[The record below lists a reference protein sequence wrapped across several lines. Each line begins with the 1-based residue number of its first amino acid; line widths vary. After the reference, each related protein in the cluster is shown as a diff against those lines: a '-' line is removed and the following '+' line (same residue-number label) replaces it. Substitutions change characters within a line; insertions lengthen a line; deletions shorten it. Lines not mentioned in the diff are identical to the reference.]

1 MKHIA
6 GAAVLALTAVAL
18 AACGAAPQPTTG
30 EPASGPGPAPAAE
43 IRVAGVGFATPES
56 VLHDPVADVYLV
68 SNINGS
74 PLDLDGNGF
83 ISRLAPDGTVSELRW
98 IDGAVEGVTLNAPKG
113 MAIIGDT
120 LYVSDIS
127 VVRRF
132 HRTTGEPQ
140 GEIAIPGG
148 TFVNDLAAT
157 RDGSLLVSDT
167 GVVFGPEGAEDT
179 GSAAVYLIDQGDVI
193 TTVATGPSLERP
205 NGVLDSTARDGLVV
219 VPFGGSAVYL
229 LDEDGQRL
237 DLAVLPA
244 GGLDGVVETDDGR
257 LLVSSWGGGAVY
269 EVGPTAAVRTLAEGL
284 PAPADLGYDAVRD
297 LVLVPL
303 FNDDAVVLLP
313 TRARP

>member
-1 MKHIA
+1 MGKKILSVVF
-6 GAAVLALTAVAL
+6 AAVGLGL
-18 AACGAAPQPTTG
+18 AACGGPPPESVEQAATPTVAAPP
-30 EPASGPGPAPAAE
+30 AE

-56 VLHDPVADVYLV
+56 VLHDAAADVYLV

-74 PLDLDGNGF
+74 PLDLDDNGF

-98 IDGAVEGVTLNAPKG
+98 IDGAAEGVTLSAPKG

-120 LYVSDIS
+120 LYVADIS

-140 GEIAIPGG
+140 GEIAIPGA

-157 RDGSLLVSDT
+157 REGSLLVSDT
-167 GVVFGPEGAEDT
+167 GVVFGPDGAQDT
-179 GSAAVYLIDQGDVI
+179 GSAAVYIIDQGDVI

-269 EVGPTAAVRTLAEGL
+269 EVGPTAAVRSLAEGL

>member
-6 GAAVLALTAVAL
+6 RAAVPALTAFAL
-18 AACGAAPQPTTG
+18 AACGAAPQPLTG
-30 EPASGPGPAPAAE
+30 EPVSTTGPAPPAE

-56 VLHDPVADVYLV
+56 VLHDAAADVYLV

-74 PLDLDGNGF
+74 PLDLDDNGF
-83 ISRLAPDGTVSELRW
+83 ISRLAPDGTVGELRW
-98 IDGAVEGVTLNAPKG
+98 IDGAAEGVTLNAPKG

-120 LYVSDIS
+120 LYVADIS

-132 HRTTGEPQ
+132 HRTSGEPQ
-140 GEIAIPGG
+140 GEIAIPGA

-167 GVVFGPEGAEDT
+167 GVVFGPEGAQDT
-179 GSAAVYLIDQGDVI
+179 GTAAVYLIDQGDVI

-229 LDEDGQRL
+229 LDEDGERL

-244 GGLDGVVETDDGR
+244 GGLDGVVETGDGR
-257 LLVSSWGGGAVY
+257 LLVSSWGGSAVY
-269 EVGPTAAVRTLAEGL
+269 EVGPTAAVRTLAENL

-313 TRARP
+313 GRARP

>member
-6 GAAVLALTAVAL
+6 RAAVPALTAFAL
-18 AACGAAPQPTTG
+18 AACGGSPPESVEQAAP
-30 EPASGPGPAPAAE
+30 PAVAAPPAE

-56 VLHDPVADVYLV
+56 VLHDAAADVYLV

-98 IDGAVEGVTLNAPKG
+98 IDGAAEGVTLNAPKG

-120 LYVSDIS
+120 LYVADIS

-132 HRTTGEPQ
+132 DRTTGEPL
-140 GEIAIPGG
+140 GEIAIPGA

-229 LDEDGQRL
+229 LDEDGERL

-244 GGLDGVVETDDGR
+244 GGLDGVVETGDGR
-257 LLVSSWGGGAVY
+257 LLVSSWGGSAVY
-269 EVGPTAAVRTLAEGL
+269 EVGPTAAVRTLAENL

-313 TRARP
+313 GRARP